1 MSTSIIP
8 PGLSIIIPVY
18 NSASMLAD
26 LVDAL
31 AQELPRLAEH
41 FEVILVND
49 GSRDQSWQVIQ
60 QICSRYGWARG
71 FNLMRNY
78 GQHNALLCGIRSAH
92 WDKIV
97 TMDDDLQHPPDQI
110 RLLLEEMEKGF
121 DVVYGPPRLEQHS
134 LWRDAAS
141 IVTKLALQSFMGAHS
156 ARNISA
162 FRAFRTELRQA
173 FERYSGSFISIDVL
187 LTWATTRFSAVKVQH
202 DPRREGKSNYTF
214 WKLVTHAINMIT
226 GFSIMPL
233 QVASMIGF
241 AFTIFGLLVLVY
253 VAINFMI
260 NGGAVPGFSFLASTI
275 TIFSGVQLFATGVI
289 GEYLARI
296 HFRMMDKPS
305 YTIRGQINGQDH
317 G

>member
-1 MSTSIIP
+1 MSTQILP

-18 NSASMLAD
+18 NSSGMLAD

-31 AQELPRLAEH
+31 AQELPRLADH
-41 FEVILVND
+41 FEVMLIND

-60 QICSRYGWARG
+60 QISSRYTWVRG

-92 WDKIV
+92 WDTIV
-97 TMDDDLQHPPDQI
+97 TMDDDLQHPPNQI
-110 RLLLEEMEKGF
+110 RLLLEELEKGF
-121 DVVYGPPRLEQHS
+121 DVVYGPPQQEKHNF
-134 LWRDAAS
+134 WRDAAS
-141 IVTKLALQSFMGAHS
+141 VITKLALQSFMGAHS

-241 AFTIFGLLVLVY
+241 GFTIFGLLVLVY
-253 VAINFMI
+253 VAINFVI

-305 YTIRGQINGQDH
+305 YTIRTQIDRGDH
-317 G
+317 D